1 MLTYFRYN
9 FLTGL
14 LYLEENI
21 GVILPQDMEKDQ
33 MAKFESLL
41 KQFTLLH
48 EEALPLDL
56 TQEEN
61 VRLSSKIAKFLLS
74 GQFVEY

>member
-1 MLTYFRYN
+1 
-9 FLTGL
+9 
-14 LYLEENI
+14 
-21 GVILPQDMEKDQ
+21 